1 MCTHNHWFMTY
12 EKNSSGNVLMG
23 NNVSC
28 KFIDIGF
35 VQIRMHDGV
44 VKTQIEVCHVLELKK
59 NLVTMGVMHLKGF
72 LVGLKVELCTSKGKG
87 SIW

>member
-1 MCTHNHWFMTY
+1 MTY

-44 VKTQIEVCHVLELKK
+44 VKT
-59 NLVTMGVMHLKGF
+59 
-72 LVGLKVELCTSKGKG
+72 
-87 SIW
+87 